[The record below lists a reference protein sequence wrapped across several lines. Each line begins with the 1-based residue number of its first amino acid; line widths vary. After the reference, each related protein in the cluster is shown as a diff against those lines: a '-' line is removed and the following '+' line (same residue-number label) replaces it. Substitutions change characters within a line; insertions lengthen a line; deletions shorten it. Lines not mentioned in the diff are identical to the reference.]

1 MSSDIRFGTDGWR
14 AVIGDDFTYAN
25 VRRVADAAGRVIAA
39 ENPGGT
45 VLVGYDTRFEAGSF
59 AAAAAEVLATH
70 GLTAKVSDRY
80 LPTPA
85 LCWAVSR
92 DDAAVAGVMLT
103 ASHNPSEYLGFKLR
117 MADGGASPVEF
128 TNEVEAA
135 LVPEPPVARGEFEAV
150 DFVTPYLADLRSLVD
165 ADAIRAANLQ
175 VVVDPLY
182 GAGQTY
188 LAETLVSLGVRVTEV
203 HGERNPGFGGL
214 HPEPIPPWID
224 STRDLVKNAKFDAA
238 FVTDGDADRIG
249 AVDCDGNFVSPHRII
264 GLVAQHLVEDK
275 GQTGRI
281 VKTLSTS
288 VLVDRL
294 ARHLGVEVTTTAIGF
309 KWIYNEMLAGDVLIG
324 GEESGGIGLP
334 THVRE
339 RDGLLMSLM
348 LAEMMGQR
356 GKGLGELVSDMI
368 AITGPMAY
376 DRNDLRL
383 TVAARDAFLT
393 AAPGLAPTEIAGQPV
408 LDIVRADGVK
418 FLFADDA
425 WLLLRP
431 SGTEPLVRVYSE
443 APTAELVA
451 AFIAAGCALVEGGD
465 CS

>member
-1 MSSDIRFGTDGWR
+1 MTTDIRFGTDGWR
-14 AVIGDDFTYAN
+14 AVIGEGFTYESL
-25 VRRVADAAGRVIAA
+25 RRVADAAGRVIAA
-39 ENPGGT
+39 DNPGGV

-70 GLTAKVSDRY
+70 GLTVKVSDRY

-85 LCWAVSR
+85 LCWAVAR
-92 DDAAVAGVMLT
+92 DESAIAGVMLT

-128 TNEVEAA
+128 TDRVEAQLLPDA
-135 LVPEPPVARGEFEAV
+135 PAARGAFEVV
-150 DFVTPYLADLRSLVD
+150 DLVGPYLEDLASLVD
-165 ADAIRAANLQ
+165 GDAIRAANLR

-188 LAETLVSLGVRVTEV
+188 LAETLLRLGAHVTEV

-224 STRDLVKNAKFDAA
+224 STRDLVRDAKFDAA

-249 AVDCDGNFVSPHRII
+249 AVDRDGNFVSPHRII

-294 ARHLGVEVTTTAIGF
+294 ARHLGVGVTTTPIGF
-309 KWIYNEMLAGDVLIG
+309 KWIYNEMLAGDVLVG

-334 THVRE
+334 DHVRE

-356 GKGLGELVSDMI
+356 GKGLSELVADML
-368 AITGPMAY
+368 AITGPMEY
-376 DRNDLRL
+376 GRVDLKL
-383 TVAARDAFLT
+383 TVEARDVFL
-393 AAPGLAPTEIAGQPV
+393 ARGPELAPGTIAGVDV
-408 LDIVRADGVK
+408 LDVVRVDGVK
-418 FLFADDA
+418 FLFPDDA

-431 SGTEPLVRVYSE
+431 SGTEPLVRVYAE
-443 APTAELVA
+443 APTADLVA
-451 AFIAAGCALVEGGD
+451 GLLDAGRALVEG
-465 CS
+465 